1 MTVKELRAKLST
13 VPEDAQVEMV
23 MCQNDNP
30 IEDACRVDKMVY
42 FQWLEKRWSVIGGI
56 VPGVVKYIL
65 CNQLNIFFW

>member
-65 CNQLNIFFW
+65 CNQLNIFVW

>member
-65 CNQLNIFFW
+65 WLIA

>member
-23 MCQNDNP
+23 MCQMNNP
-30 IEDACRVDKMVY
+30 IDERLPSRQECLFSVVR
-42 FQWLEKRWSVIGGI
+42 KRWSVIGGI

>member
-13 VPEDAQVEMV
+13 VPEDTQVEMV

-56 VPGVVKYIL
+56 VPGVVKYI
-65 CNQLNIFFW
+65 

>member
-1 MTVKELRAKLST
+1 MTVKEWRAKLST

-65 CNQLNIFFW
+65 CNQLNIFVW

>member
-42 FQWLEKRWSVIGGI
+42 FQWLEKDGAS
-56 VPGVVKYIL
+56 
-65 CNQLNIFFW
+65 